1 MRPMKK
7 SGRFALIAALSLGL
21 AGCFDI
27 DQTLKVSNADTAMF
41 EVRAAVPASTI
52 AAAQQVPG
60 IAGRPYCADKEAAEK
75 LGLEVTVET
84 AAEGADQICIMQAR
98 GSLAQIAKVAADKS
112 YLPKDAPTS
121 AATALTYLLEPA
133 GTDLWRLT
141 IVLTPPPEL
150 TALSGVD
157 EITKAAQTMI
167 FGTTAGKGIT
177 WAVEAAEIVN
187 STGTVDAQKL
197 RAEFE
202 IPLTELLSDPKP
214 EYRFDT
220 TFKVNP

>member
-1 MRPMKK
+1 MRPA
-7 SGRFALIAALSLGL
+7 RLALLAALSLGL

-27 DQTLKVSNADTAMF
+27 DQTLKVADANMAMF

-60 IAGRPYCADKEAAEK
+60 LEGRPFCADKDAAEK
-75 LGLEVTVET
+75 LGLQVTVET
-84 AAEGADQICIMQAR
+84 AAEGPNQVCIMQAR

-112 YLPKDAPTS
+112 YLPKDAPAS
-121 AATALTYLLEPA
+121 AGNALTYLLEPA

-141 IVLTPPPEL
+141 VVLTPPPEL

-167 FGTTAGKGIT
+167 FGTTAGKGIN
-177 WAVEAAEIVN
+177 WAVEAAEIVD

-197 RAEFE
+197 RAEYE
-202 IPLTELLSDPKP
+202 IPLDELLSKPQP
-214 EYRFDT
+214 EYRFVT
-220 TFKVNP
+220 TFKVTP